1 MSRPDVY
8 GWGVSTTAARLVD
21 RMPEL
26 DVGELV
32 ARFVPPRR
40 FAGVRFET
48 YVPSPEHPSQA
59 AARRAMEG
67 FAAGLAGREGPTG
80 RRFAR
85 RRTDIAPGGPPARY
99 LDGGYGVG
107 KTHLLAALWHASP
120 GPKAYLTFSELTAF
134 IGFVGMEAAVDALR
148 GLRLLCIDEFELDD
162 VANTLMT
169 VTFLRSIIPAVR
181 VATTSNALPD
191 RLGEGRFSAD
201 DFRREI
207 AAIAAHFEVVTID
220 GPDYRRRAGVTAD
233 ALNDATLEQL
243 IANMPGPMSVDDF
256 DELLAHLRRVHPV
269 RFAALL
275 DGLDVVVLRGLRPIA
290 DQGLALLFCALV
302 DELYDAE
309 VKLAV
314 SGCAAGE
321 LFPES
326 YRHGGYR
333 KKYGRC
339 ESRLTAMLSE
349 LRGA

>member
-1 MSRPDVY
+1 M
-8 GWGVSTTAARLVD
+8 TLRLVD
-21 RMPEL
+21 RVPDI
-26 DVGELV
+26 DVEELV
-32 ARFVPPRR
+32 ARLVPPRR

-59 AARRAMEG
+59 AALAAMER
-67 FAAGLAGREGPTG
+67 FAADLIERERPPG
-80 RRFAR
+80 RRLAWR
-85 RRTDIAPGGPPARY
+85 RRDVESEEAPARY

-107 KTHLLAALWHASP
+107 KTHLLAALWHAVP
-120 GPKAYLTFSELTAF
+120 PPKAYLTFAEMTAL
-134 IGFVGMEAAVDALR
+134 IGFVGMEAAVGALQ
-148 GLRLLCIDEFELDD
+148 GQRLLCIDEFELDD

-181 VATTSNALPD
+181 VVTTSNALPD

-220 GPDYRRRAGVTAD
+220 GPDYRRRARVVAD
-233 ALNDATLEQL
+233 ALDDAALEQL
-243 IANMPGPMSVDDF
+243 VGEMPEATAVDEF
-256 DELLAHLRRVHPV
+256 DALLLHLRRVHPV
-269 RFAALL
+269 RFGALL
-275 DGLDVVVLRGLRPIA
+275 DGLDAVVVRGLHPIA
-290 DQGLALLFCALV
+290 DQGSALLFCALV

-309 VKLAV
+309 VMLAV
-314 SGCAAGE
+314 SGCGIGE

-339 ESRLTAMLSE
+339 ESRLAAMLAE
-349 LRGA
+349 LEGA

>member
-1 MSRPDVY
+1 MSLP
-8 GWGVSTTAARLVD
+8 ALRLVD
-21 RMPEL
+21 RVPDF
-26 DVGELV
+26 DVDELV
-32 ARFVPPRR
+32 TRLVPPRR

-59 AARRAMEG
+59 AALAAMER
-67 FAAGLAGREGPTG
+67 FAADLIERERPTG
-80 RRFAR
+80 RRFAWR
-85 RRTDIAPGGPPARY
+85 RSDVEREAAPARY

-107 KTHLLAALWHASP
+107 KTHLLAALWHAAP
-120 GPKAYLTFSELTAF
+120 PPKAYLTFAELTAM
-134 IGFVGMEAAVDALR
+134 IGFVGMDAAVGALR
-148 GLRLLCIDEFELDD
+148 GQRLLCIDEFELDD

-181 VATTSNALPD
+181 VVTTSNALPD

-220 GPDYRRRAGVTAD
+220 GPDYRRRARVVAD
-233 ALNDATLEQL
+233 ALDDVTLEQL
-243 IANMPGPMSVDDF
+243 VAEMPGPMAVDDF
-256 DELLAHLRRVHPV
+256 DALLVHLRRVHPV
-269 RFAALL
+269 RFGALL
-275 DGLDVVVLRGLRPIA
+275 DGLDAVVIRGLHPIA
-290 DQGLALLFCALV
+290 DQGAALLFCALV

-309 VKLAV
+309 VTFAV
-314 SGCAAGE
+314 SGCGVGE

-339 ESRLTAMLSE
+339 ESRLAAMLAE
-349 LRGA
+349 PEGA